1 MVKRERWFGFPAGH
15 PSRSHFDRGH
25 CPADMPATANS
36 GGGRRHQGLLPDS
49 SLVLLARIDREIE
62 HLRQVAPPDYQSAI
76 ASLRA
81 TIVEI
86 REALDFP
93 NDPNDVD
100 RR

>member
-1 MVKRERWFGFPAGH
+1 
-15 PSRSHFDRGH
+15 
-25 CPADMPATANS
+25 MPATANS
-36 GGGRRHQGLLPDS
+36 AGGKRHDGLLPES

-62 HLRQVAPPDYQSAI
+62 HLRQVAPPEYESAI

-86 REALDFP
+86 REALDVP
-93 NDPNDVD
+93 NVVD